1 MLSSTAVALFPEGL
15 PFLDY
20 LSPIQVSF
28 PPKLFSHSCGYSLVS
43 LRIGRA
49 YKCHFVHP
57 TFYAQ
62 THILP
67 GKGNGNPLQYS
78 CLENPRDG
86 GAWWATVHGVAE

>member
-1 MLSSTAVALFPEGL
+1 MLRSTAIALFLECL

-28 PPKLFSHSCGYSLVS
+28 APKLFSHSCGYSLVS

-57 TFYAQ
+57 AFYAQ

-67 GKGNGNPLQYS
+67 GEGNGTSLQYS
-78 CLENPRDG
+78 GLDNPMDR
-86 GAWWATVHGVAE
+86 GAW